1 MKGFSTKCAL
11 SQGIQDVEVRP
22 GRPNEKC
29 VYTTDQYMTQL
40 VPGKTFFESREEAVH
55 EARCQAAAK
64 ITSLENQIRK
74 LSELAVTPK
83 FAKGVPDAETG

>member
-1 MKGFSTKCAL
+1 MKGFSTKYAL
-11 SQGIQDVEVRP
+11 SQGIQVVEVRP
-22 GRPNEKC
+22 GRGSNAKY
-29 VYTTDQYMTQL
+29 VYTTDSYMTQL
-40 VPGKTFFESREEAVH
+40 VPGETFFVSREEAVH

-83 FAKGVPDAETG
+83 FAK